1 MLDLSQLPSPN
12 CTAGRVV
19 RQREELLRR
28 RQAAF
33 YAALRGDDK
42 DAGNFKSAL
51 ATASALV
58 ARHAKVRAVAG
69 TVSTKTR
76 PGGRVVTGPSIAL
89 EIQEVPVATG
99 PEESGQKS
107 LLVRFLL
114 DLLASFRVAV
124 WPGKLS
130 ITDLLFV
137 ASLGGGRPIPS
148 LCLTPRLLAQRP
160 QAARACAG

>member
-1 MLDLSQLPSPN
+1 MLDLSKLPSPF
-12 CTAGRVV
+12 CTAGRVM
-19 RQREELLRR
+19 RRRDELLRR
-28 RQAAF
+28 RAG
-33 YAALRGDDK
+33 AALRGDDQVLR
-42 DAGNFKSAL
+42 ATASAL
-51 ATASALV
+51 ALADALV
-58 ARHAKVRAVAG
+58 ARHARIRAAAG
-69 TVSTKTR
+69 PVSTKTR

>member
-1 MLDLSQLPSPN
+1 MPFLWYPYPMLDLSILPSPD

-33 YAALRGDDK
+33 YEALRGDGNP
-42 DAGNFKSAL
+42 AGNFKPTL
-51 ATASALV
+51 AVADALV

-89 EIQEVPVATG
+89 EIQEAPAATG
-99 PEESGQKS
+99 PQVEEKS
-107 LLVRFLL
+107 LLTRFLIG
-114 DLLASFRVAV
+114 LLASLRAAAQ
-124 WPGKLS
+124 PG
-130 ITDLLFV
+130 
-137 ASLGGGRPIPS
+137 
-148 LCLTPRLLAQRP
+148 
-160 QAARACAG
+160 